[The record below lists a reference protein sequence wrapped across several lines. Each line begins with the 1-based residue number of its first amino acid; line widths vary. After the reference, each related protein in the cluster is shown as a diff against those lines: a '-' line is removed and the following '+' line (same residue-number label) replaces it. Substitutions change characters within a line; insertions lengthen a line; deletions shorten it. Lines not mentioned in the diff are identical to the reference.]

1 MQEKKCAIPTN
12 IITGFLGV
20 GKTTAI
26 RSLLETKQSAEKWA
40 VLVNEFGEVGLDAS
54 LLASRGTPSGDT
66 DKVFIR
72 EVPGGCMCCASG
84 LPMQVALN
92 QLISH
97 SKPDRLIIEPTGLGH
112 PQEVLNAL
120 MQESYQGVLELQ
132 ATLTLI
138 DARKVANARY
148 ADHETFKQ
156 QLQIADII
164 IANKSDLYSTD
175 DFANLQHYLHQ
186 LELNNVPL
194 HKATQGRIESG
205 WLAAINHIAAKNIP
219 SREHTHHRQDHFVE
233 TSVLKQGPLEFPD
246 AGYIRKDNASDDYKS
261 SGWIFESHLIFD
273 RTKLLALFTGLNV
286 ERLKAIFITPQ
297 GVMSFNQV
305 DGVLSYS
312 AVTETMDSRIEV
324 IGQKESDWSS
334 LEADLLDSLH
344 IIPITNNP

>member
-1 MQEKKCAIPTN
+1 MLKIKHAIPTN

-26 RSLLETKQSAEKWA
+26 RYLLKTKPSSEKWA

-54 LLASRGTPSGDT
+54 LLASESGAQQEDG
-66 DKVFIR
+66 VFIR

-120 MQESYQGVLELQ
+120 QHSSYQGVLDIN
-132 ATLTLI
+132 ATLALI
-138 DARKVANARY
+138 DARKISNARY
-148 ADHETFKQ
+148 TEHEIFKQ

-164 IANKSDLYSTD
+164 IANKSDLYGDEDLTK
-175 DFANLQHYLHQ
+175 LQQYLHQ
-186 LELNNVPL
+186 LKLGDVPL
-194 HKATQGRIESG
+194 HSVTQGSIDSR
-205 WLAAINHIAAKNIP
+205 WLRAMNHPKA
-219 SREHTHHRQDHFVE
+219 SEGQSHETHHAHSSE
-233 TSVLKQGPLEFPD
+233 TNMLMQGDIDFPTE
-246 AGYIRKDNASDDYKS
+246 GFIRKDNEQDGYKS
-261 SGWIFESHLIFD
+261 SGWIFESRFIFD
-273 RTKLLALFTGLNV
+273 REKLLVIFSGLTV
-286 ERLKAIFITPQ
+286 ERLKAIFITQQ

-312 AVTETMDSRIEV
+312 TVEETMGSRIEV
-324 IGQKESDWSS
+324 IGQNESRWEF
-334 LEADLLDSLH
+334 LEASLLKAINLS
-344 IIPITNNP
+344 